1 MAAFLVMLRE
11 GVEAA
16 LVVAILFAYLDR
28 TNRRDGFAPVWWGTG
43 AAVVVS
49 LVAGVAI
56 WNTVGSLEG
65 RAEEMVE
72 GVVAVAAA
80 GMLTWMIFWMG
91 KQAKSLRTELENQA
105 GQALTAGTMA
115 LAAVPFVSVARE
127 GFESVLFLLSTTV
140 GEESPGGQLTGGLFG
155 VLVAALIGYLVY
167 RGSHLIDLRRFFRV
181 TGFLIVLFA
190 AGLVSKG
197 VHEFQEVGVI
207 TLLTGHAWELG
218 ILDPDTSTLA
228 GFLKAMFG
236 WDPDP
241 SILQVLAYFAYLIPI
256 SFKFNQMT
264 KVARPSEAPTPVSV

>member
-1 MAAFLVMLRE
+1 
-11 GVEAA
+11 
-16 LVVAILFAYLDR
+16 
-28 TNRRDGFAPVWWGTG
+28 VWWGTG
-43 AAVVVS
+43 AAVLVS
-49 LVAGVAI
+49 LLAGAAI
-56 WNTVGSLEG
+56 WNTVGSLDG

-105 GQALTAGTMA
+105 GQALTAGAVA

-140 GEESPGGQLTGGLFG
+140 GGESAGGQLTGGLLG
-155 VLVAALIGYLVY
+155 VVVAVLIGYLVY

-197 VHEFQEVGVI
+197 VHEFQEVGVLP
-207 TLLTGHAWELG
+207 LLTSQAWKLG
-218 ILDPDTSTLA
+218 VLDPDTSTVA

-241 SILQVLAYFAYLIPI
+241 SVLQVLAYFAYLIPI
-256 SFKFNQMT
+256 SIKFNRMT
-264 KVARPSEAPTPVSV
+264 KVAQPSEAPATVSV